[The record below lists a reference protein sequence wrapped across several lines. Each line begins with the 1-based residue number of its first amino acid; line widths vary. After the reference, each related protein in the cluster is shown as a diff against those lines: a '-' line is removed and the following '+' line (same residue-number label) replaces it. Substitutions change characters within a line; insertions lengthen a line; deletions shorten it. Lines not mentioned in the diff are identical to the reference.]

1 MTIWNAIISYWRTV
15 HTKYHY
21 EEIKTPIILKEQLWH
36 LSGHWDNYRENMY
49 FTTVDDVNYAVKPMN
64 CPGGLLVYKSNKHSY
79 RQFPIRMAE
88 LGLVHRYE
96 PSGQMHGLIRVR
108 QFTQDDA
115 HIFCMPNQIEA
126 EIIGVIELVM
136 EIYKAFGFT
145 DYHIELS
152 TKPEKHI
159 GSDDIW
165 ETATD
170 ALASAL
176 KHKGIDYQL
185 NEGDGAFYGP
195 KIDFHIE
202 DCLKRSWQLGT
213 IQLDFSMP
221 QRFELVYTDSDNTE
235 KTPVMIHRAILGSLE
250 RFMGILIEHYGG
262 WMPLWLAPRQMIVL
276 PISDKT
282 NEYAEKLV
290 KRLADEPLRCT
301 ADLSNE
307 KIGAKVARAHA
318 RKVPYMLI
326 VGPKEAQEAA
336 VSVRMHTAD
345 GDKKKVVAVDEFIAM
360 VTKKVNEKQT
370 DYDF

>member
-1 MTIWNAIISYWRTV
+1 
-15 HTKYHY
+15 
-21 EEIKTPIILKEQLWH
+21 
-36 LSGHWDNYRENMY
+36 
-49 FTTVDDVNYAVKPMN
+49 
-64 CPGGLLVYKSNKHSY
+64 
-79 RQFPIRMAE
+79 
-88 LGLVHRYE
+88 
-96 PSGQMHGLIRVR
+96 
-108 QFTQDDA
+108 
-115 HIFCMPNQIEA
+115 MPNQIED

-136 EIYKAFGFT
+136 EIYKAFGFS

-152 TKPEKHI
+152 TKPEKRI
-159 GSDDIW
+159 GSDEIW

-176 KHKGIDYQL
+176 KRKGIDYQL

-202 DCLKRSWQLGT
+202 DCLKRFWQLGT
-213 IQLDFSMP
+213 IQLDFAMP
-221 QRFELVYTDSDNTE
+221 QRFELTYTDSDNTD
-235 KTPVMIHRAILGSLE
+235 KTPVMIHRAILGALE

-262 WMPLWLAPRQMIVL
+262 WMPLWLAPQQVIVL

-290 KRLADEPLRCT
+290 KRLVDEPLRCT

-318 RKVPYMLI
+318 QKVPYMLI
-326 VGPKEAQEAA
+326 VGPKEAKEAA

-345 GDKKKVVAVDEFIAM
+345 GDKKKVVSIDEFVSM